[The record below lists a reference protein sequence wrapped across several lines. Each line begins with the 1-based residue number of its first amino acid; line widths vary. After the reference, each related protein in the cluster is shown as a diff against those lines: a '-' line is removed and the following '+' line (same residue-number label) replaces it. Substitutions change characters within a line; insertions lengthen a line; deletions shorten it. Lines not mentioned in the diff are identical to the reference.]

1 MIYPTRGMGN
11 PPQMT
16 DSEPDEPDTPGS
28 ILSDADSVTVRV
40 EDVTHCVR
48 PGQEFTFGR
57 SPDCT
62 VCLDETDLAI
72 SRLAG
77 RIEREG
83 GLWWVVNA
91 SSSRSL
97 GIVDEYGLRSVLPP
111 GRRRAAEGPT
121 RVLVEGGDRT
131 HEFALEPPA
140 VGSVPD
146 DQLGGAAV
154 GTPTTVGEEVVVN
167 AADRAA
173 LIALFAGYLEE
184 GARYDPN
191 PKSYAAAAARL
202 GWPRTTLVKR
212 IEYLRARLSNAGV
225 PNLSGWNAMNN
236 LAEYALT
243 TGLITREDLQL
254 LHR

>member
-1 MIYPTRGMGN
+1 
-11 PPQMT
+11 MT
-16 DSEPDEPDTPGS
+16 SPEDDDV
-28 ILSDADSVTVRV
+28 VTVRV
-40 EDVTHCVR
+40 GDVTHRVR
-48 PGQEFTFGR
+48 ADAEFTFGR

-111 GRRRAAEGPT
+111 GRRRAAEGPM
-121 RVLVEGGDRT
+121 RVLVDGVART
-131 HEFALEPPA
+131 HEFALTP
-140 VGSVPD
+140 
-146 DQLGGAAV
+146 AAV
-154 GTPTTVGEEVVVN
+154 DPVPGEADAPAAGQPTTVGEEVVVN
-167 AADRAA
+167 PADRAA
-173 LIALFAGYLEE
+173 LAGYLEQ
-184 GARYDPN
+184 GSRYDPN

-225 PNLSGWNAMNN
+225 PNLSGPFAMNN

-243 TGLITREDLQL
+243 TALITREDLQL
-254 LHR
+254 LQR

>member
-1 MIYPTRGMGN
+1 MTPDNGPSTDPT
-11 PPQMT
+11 
-16 DSEPDEPDTPGS
+16 DTP
-28 ILSDADSVTVRV
+28 ADVAADVAAAVLTVRAGTATFEV
-40 EDVTHCVR
+40 H
-48 PGQEFTFGR
+48 PGDEFSFGR

-62 VCLDETDLAI
+62 LCLDPGDLAI

-77 RIEREG
+77 RLERDS

-91 SSSRSL
+91 SASRSL
-97 GIVDEYGLRSVLPP
+97 AIVDEYGLRSVLPP

-121 RVLVEGGDRT
+121 RVLVDGQDRT
-131 HEFALEPPA
+131 HEFALDLPVA
-140 VGSVPD
+140 AAGPD
-146 DQLGGAAV
+146 DDVPVAGQ
-154 GTPTTVGEEVVVN
+154 PTTIGEEVVVN
-167 AADRAA
+167 PADRAA

-184 GARYDPN
+184 GPRYDPN

-225 PNLSGWNAMNN
+225 PNLTGPFALNN

-243 TGLITREDLQL
+243 TGLVSREDLQL